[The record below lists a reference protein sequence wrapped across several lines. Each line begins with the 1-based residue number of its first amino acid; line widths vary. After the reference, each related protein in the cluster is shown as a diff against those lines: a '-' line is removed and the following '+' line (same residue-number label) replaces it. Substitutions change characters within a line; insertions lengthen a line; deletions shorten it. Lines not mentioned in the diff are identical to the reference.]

1 VALRNGFLGNFFKRS
16 LGNMKDLAIL
26 NILNS
31 FNIKYSFAIYEVIK
45 YNPLQQVALL
55 LSTKLGL
62 PKMAVFLIIAF
73 VL

>member
-1 VALRNGFLGNFFKRS
+1 
-16 LGNMKDLAIL
+16 MKDLAIL

-31 FNIKYSFAIYEVIK
+31 FNIKYSLAIYEVIK

-73 VL
+73 VV